1 MSYIA
6 YVELDDDRLKRVETC
21 HFIRHLIT

>member
-6 YVELDDDRLKRVETC
+6 YVELDDGRLKKVETC
-21 HFIRHLIT
+21 HFIRHLKT